1 MFKRFVMILRGP
13 DDGGA
18 GGAAAAETPS
28 AAPEAT
34 PASGPA
40 APAAAPATTATTAP
54 EQVAAAAAAP
64 ATPDPA
70 KSASPET
77 YQPFSLPEGMA
88 LDQAALDQFTPVAR
102 ELGLT
107 QEQAQ
112 KLVGLYAGQIQQA
125 QTLAGQAWQQQRG
138 EWQTAARRDPE
149 FGGAKFDENLGLAK
163 RALDQFGSPA
173 LVDALNVTGAGDHP
187 AVLKMFA
194 AVARATGDH
203 KLVSAGASAGPEAM
217 STAEYY
223 AREVF
228 GK

>member
-1 MFKRFVMILRGP
+1 MFKRFAVKAP

-18 GGAAAAETPS
+18 GGAAPAADPAP
-28 AAPEAT
+28 AAPETA
-34 PASGPA
+34 PA
-40 APAAAPATTATTAP
+40 AGAAAPAD
-54 EQVAAAAAAP
+54 AAAAPAPATEQEEAP

-70 KSASPET
+70 KPAAPDT

-125 QTLAGQAWQQQRG
+125 QELAGQAWQQQRR

-149 FGGAKFDENLGLAK
+149 FGGAKFDENLALAK
-163 RALDQFGSPA
+163 RALDQFGGPE
-173 LVDALNVTGAGDHP
+173 LIEALNVTGAGDHP

-203 KLVSAGASAGPEAM
+203 KLVSPGASAGPEAM

>member
-1 MFKRFVMILRGP
+1 MFMFKRLAVKAP

-18 GGAAAAETPS
+18 GGVAPAADPAP
-28 AAPEAT
+28 AAPETA
-34 PASGPA
+34 PA
-40 APAAAPATTATTAP
+40 AGAAAPAD
-54 EQVAAAAAAP
+54 AAAAP
-64 ATPDPA
+64 EQAPEQAADTPAATDPA
-70 KSASPET
+70 KPAVPET
-77 YQPFSLPEGMA
+77 YQPFTLPEGMA

-112 KLVGLYAGQIQQA
+112 KLVGLYAGQMA
-125 QTLAGQAWQQQRG
+125 QVQEMAGQAWQQQRQ

-149 FGGAKFDENLGLAK
+149 FGGAKFDENLSLAK
-163 RALDQFGSPA
+163 RALDQFGGPD
-173 LVDALNVTGAGDHP
+173 LIEALNVTGAGDHP

-203 KLVSAGASAGPEAM
+203 KLVSPGASAGPEAM